1 MTAGTYYWIAT
12 YHSTADPQAT
22 DISTTCKEAGET
34 SVVAP
39 PGTPLLE
46 TDSTNGN
53 LEGNI
58 HVVGSKI
65 HDTAILSG
73 IGNNTYTGE
82 LTFKL
87 YDNDSCDESGKP
99 GHLVTTVK
107 KAVAS
112 GDGSYDSPDFTVENA
127 GSYWWVASFKSTTPS
142 VTDAGPTQCNDPK
155 ETESIKKAEPAISTD
170 ASDGEVTVGDPVP
183 NDTAHLSG
191 LVNPKG
197 TRSISFSF
205 YDNANCDGTPV
216 AQDTVAVTT
225 NGDYP
230 TNIPNTT
237 LTDHAGTYYWFAS
250 YSGDE
255 NNSPAETGCSD
266 ETEQVVVNK
275 ASPELTTEASGPVT
289 VGSDIH
295 DTATI
300 EGLIDPTKTATI
312 NFKLYGPDDPT
323 CTHEALN
330 GANGQ
335 DVTVDQGNGEY
346 ESPAFTTHQA
356 GSYHWV
362 AHYSGDENNEEADSA
377 CGDEG
382 ETSVIEKAK
391 PTIETNASG
400 PVTVGSDIHDT
411 ATIEGLIDPTKTAT
425 INFKLY
431 GPDDPT
437 CTHEP
442 LNGAGGQDVT
452 VDKGNGE
459 YESPAFTTHQAGSY
473 HWVAHYS
480 GDENNEEADSAC
492 GDEGETSV
500 IEKAKPSIETEASG
514 PVTVG
519 SDIHDTATI
528 EGLIDPTKTATI
540 NFKLYGPDDPTCTH
554 EALNGANGQDVTV
567 DQGNGEYESPAFTTH
582 QAGSYHWV
590 AHYSGDENNEEA
602 DSACGDEGETSVI
615 EKATPG
621 LATQVSAA
629 TVTVGAKHL
638 RRRHPHRADQPQRR
652 HRHLRPLQG
661 HRLLGP
667 QQGRRHP
674 ERDR

>member
-53 LEGNI
+53 IEGNI
-58 HVVGSKI
+58 HVVGSNI
-65 HDTAILSG
+65 HDTATLSG

-87 YDNDSCDESGKP
+87 YDNDSCDESGSP

-112 GDGSYDSPDFTVENA
+112 GDGSYDSPDFMIENA

-155 ETESIKKAEPAISTD
+155 EMVSITKAEPAITTT
-170 ASDGEVTVGDPVP
+170 ASDGEITVGDPVP

-197 TRSISFSF
+197 TRSINFSF

-216 AQDTVAVTT
+216 AQDTVAVTA

-266 ETEQVVVNK
+266 ETEKVVVEK
-275 ASPELTTEASGPVT
+275 AKPSIETKASGPVT

-300 EGLIDPTKTATI
+300 K
-312 NFKLYGPDDPT
+312 
-323 CTHEALN
+323 
-330 GANGQ
+330 
-335 DVTVDQGNGEY
+335 
-346 ESPAFTTHQA
+346 
-356 GSYHWV
+356 
-362 AHYSGDENNEEADSA
+362 
-377 CGDEG
+377 
-382 ETSVIEKAK
+382 
-391 PTIETNASG
+391 
-400 PVTVGSDIHDT
+400 
-411 ATIEGLIDPTKTAT
+411 GLIDPTKTAT

-442 LNGAGGQDVT
+442 LNGTSGQDVT
-452 VDKGNGE
+452 VDKGNGNYE
-459 YESPAFTTHQAGSY
+459 SPDFTTHQAGSYHWVAHYSGDENNEKADSACGDTGETSVIEKAKPSIETKASGPVTVGSNIHDTATIKGLIDPTKTATINFKLYGPDDPTCTHEPLNGTSGQDVTVDKGNGNYESPAFTTHQAGSY

-480 GDENNEEADSAC
+480 GDENNEKADSAC
-492 GDEGETSV
+492 GDTGETSV
-500 IEKAKPSIETEASG
+500 IEKAKPSIETKASRPG
-514 PVTVG
+514 HGRLRHPRHGDDQRPDRPDQNGDDQLQALRPRRPHLHTR
-519 SDIHDTATI
+519 TA
-528 EGLIDPTKTATI
+528 ER
-540 NFKLYGPDDPTCTH
+540 
-554 EALNGANGQDVTV
+554 
-567 DQGNGEYESPAFTTH
+567 H
-582 QAGSYHWV
+582 QR
-590 AHYSGDENNEEA
+590 
-602 DSACGDEGETSVI
+602 
-615 EKATPG
+615 PG
-621 LATQVSAA
+621 RHGRQRQRQLRIARLHHPP
-629 TVTVGAKHL
+629 GRLLPLGRPLL
-638 RRRHPHRADQPQRR
+638 RRRKQRESR
-652 HRHLRPLQG
+652 QRLRG
-661 HRLLGP
+661 HRRDLGDRKSQTVDRNQSLAARSRSAP
-667 QQGRRHP
+667 TSTTRR
-674 ERDR
+674 RSKA